1 MQLPLIAFQV
11 EVKALSFMCIKY
23 AILFNRCYLKILHF
37 YKTFAADQHGGV
49 EMFIRH
55 LTRATSQRGCEN
67 VVLSL
72 SKNAVPCIQ
81 TADYRLVQAKEDFS
95 LASTGF
101 SLSSFKIF
109 SKLAQSVDV
118 IHYHFPWPFMDVVHF
133 ATRVQ
138 KPTVVTYHSDI
149 VRQKLLKC
157 LYNPLQK
164 LFLDDVDR
172 IVATSPNYIE
182 SSPVLA
188 RYRHKASAIPIGLD
202 QSMYPEP
209 EADKVSQLCMQYGK
223 FFLFVG
229 VLRYYKGLEYLLQA
243 MEGKDWPLLI
253 VGAGPLEQELI
264 SIAVKGK
271 LTSVHFIGQVSE
283 QEKVNL
289 LKACYAVV
297 FPSHLRSEAFGISL
311 LEAAMFG
318 KPMICSEIGTGTS
331 YINQNNISGL
341 VVPPANALAMRLA
354 MEQLWS
360 SPELAVVYGAAARE
374 RYLQVFTSCAMGEAY
389 MNVYSGLV
397 S

>member
-1 MQLPLIAFQV
+1 M
-11 EVKALSFMCIKY
+11 
-23 AILFNRCYLKILHF
+23 KILHF

-55 LTRATSQRGCEN
+55 LTRATSQQGCEN

-72 SKNAVPCIQ
+72 SKDAMPCTQ
-81 TADYRLVQAKEDFS
+81 TADYQLVQAKEDFN

-101 SLSSFKIF
+101 SLSAFKKF
-109 SKLAQSVDV
+109 STLAQSADL

-149 VRQKLLKC
+149 VRQKFLKC
-157 LYNPLQK
+157 LYTPLQK
-164 LFLDDVDR
+164 LFLESVDR

-188 RYRHKASAIPIGLD
+188 KYRHKTSAIPIGLEE
-202 QSMYPEP
+202 SMYPEP
-209 EADKVSQLCMQYGK
+209 EVDKVAELRMQHGK

-229 VLRYYKGLEYLLQA
+229 VLRYYKGLEYLLRA

-264 SIAVKGK
+264 RIAVEGK
-271 LTSVHFIGQVSE
+271 LSSVRFIGQVSE

-341 VVPPANALAMRLA
+341 VVPPGNSLAMRLA

-360 SPELAVVYGAAARE
+360 SPELAAVYGAAARE
-374 RYLQVFTSCAMGEAY
+374 RYLKVFTSRAMGEAY
-389 MNVYSGLV
+389 MNVYSELV
-397 S
+397 SEGTKGD

>member
-1 MQLPLIAFQV
+1 M
-11 EVKALSFMCIKY
+11 
-23 AILFNRCYLKILHF
+23 KILHF

-55 LTRATSQRGCEN
+55 LTRATSQQGCEN

-72 SKNAVPCIQ
+72 SKDAMPCTQ
-81 TADYRLVQAKEDFS
+81 TADYQLVQAKEDFN

-101 SLSSFKIF
+101 SLSAFKIF
-109 SKLAQSVDV
+109 SNLAQSADL

-149 VRQKLLKC
+149 VRQKFLKC
-157 LYNPLQK
+157 LYTPLQK
-164 LFLDDVDR
+164 LFLDSVDH

-188 RYRHKASAIPIGLD
+188 KYRHKTCAIPIGLEE
-202 QSMYPEP
+202 SMYPEP
-209 EADKVSQLCMQYGK
+209 EVDKVADLRTQHGK

-229 VLRYYKGLEYLLQA
+229 VLRYYKGLEYLLRA

-264 SIAVKGK
+264 RIAAELK
-271 LTSVHFIGQVSE
+271 LSSVRFIGQVSE

-341 VVPPANALAMRLA
+341 VVPPGNSLAMRLA
-354 MEQLWS
+354 MEQLWN
-360 SPELAVVYGAAARE
+360 SPELADVYGAAARQ
-374 RYLQVFTSCAMGEAY
+374 RYLKVFTSRAMGEAY
-389 MNVYSGLV
+389 KNVYSELV
-397 S
+397 SDGTKGD